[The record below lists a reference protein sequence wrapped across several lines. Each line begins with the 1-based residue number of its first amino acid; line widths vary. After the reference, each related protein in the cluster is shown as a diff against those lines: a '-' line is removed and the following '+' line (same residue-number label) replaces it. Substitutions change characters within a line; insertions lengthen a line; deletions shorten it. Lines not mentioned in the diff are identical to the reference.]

1 MKNIKIILI
10 FLNLIFGVIIY
21 YSLDND
27 ELNEHKFQKN
37 LTDLSKVHKIE
48 ITTIEDQIS
57 INKLKHK
64 WEISSPLKWDADNYS
79 ISNFKTIFA
88 HLRFSEIFSLNEIEE
103 RGEIIDDYGIT
114 EKSPSIVL
122 YAQKNKSTIK
132 LGKRT
137 RDHKNIYC
145 LIENSNTENTKIWR
159 VSEEI
164 TDLINTSIK
173 DWSDTKLIKCGLYQI
188 DDITASFKSNNNST
202 TTTKLIK
209 KQNEW
214 YFDEP
219 FETKA
224 NNDQVRFLLNNI
236 LSEQIMEFAKITD
249 YDSTLINIEKE
260 WVLHFV
266 INESR
271 GKQEFKISDVFKDN
285 STPFRLCK
293 SSYSSQLLKI
303 DDKYLSNFSNWSTKL
318 RERSIFQIDTDK
330 LFKLKIVNKNDN
342 FEIIKSDFDNWI
354 IKTSHGESLL
364 GDFEKISS
372 LIQNLN
378 RIEIKEFLSFN
389 PTQNELKTINNYENN
404 YLIKAF
410 NTDTSI
416 NTVLISKNK
425 LNASLWKTLRVED
438 SLLCLVDEELNDV
451 LELMVFQLKD
461 RRIIYNQVIESLS
474 ITDLESNKTINK
486 SINDSNSTIIN
497 SFTNLSVDS
506 FLNNK
511 GKIDGTWNDGDW
523 VPWRYNLAFNQDNNR
538 STNQGF
544 SIHTS
549 DILKTNELIGKFH
562 DNNVTFK
569 LPIKLI
575 NQILLLKKDINEI
588 KN

>member
-145 LIENSNTENTKIWR
+145 MIENSK
-159 VSEEI
+159 EI

-173 DWSDTKLIKCGLYQI
+173 DWSDTKLIKYGLYQI

-249 YDSTLINIEKE
+249 YDSTLINIEKK

-271 GKQEFKISDVFKDN
+271 GKQEFKISNVFKDN

-293 SSYSSQLLKI
+293 SS
-303 DDKYLSNFSNWSTKL
+303 
-318 RERSIFQIDTDK
+318 
-330 LFKLKIVNKNDN
+330 
-342 FEIIKSDFDNWI
+342 
-354 IKTSHGESLL
+354 
-364 GDFEKISS
+364 
-372 LIQNLN
+372 
-378 RIEIKEFLSFN
+378 
-389 PTQNELKTINNYENN
+389 
-404 YLIKAF
+404 
-410 NTDTSI
+410 
-416 NTVLISKNK
+416 
-425 LNASLWKTLRVED
+425 
-438 SLLCLVDEELNDV
+438 
-451 LELMVFQLKD
+451 
-461 RRIIYNQVIESLS
+461 
-474 ITDLESNKTINK
+474 
-486 SINDSNSTIIN
+486 
-497 SFTNLSVDS
+497 
-506 FLNNK
+506 
-511 GKIDGTWNDGDW
+511 
-523 VPWRYNLAFNQDNNR
+523 
-538 STNQGF
+538 
-544 SIHTS
+544 
-549 DILKTNELIGKFH
+549 
-562 DNNVTFK
+562 
-569 LPIKLI
+569 
-575 NQILLLKKDINEI
+575 
-588 KN
+588 